1 MRVKINVVMLEN
13 PCSACFI
20 LDGLVRELFEKLQRK
35 MDFIDVE
42 YKELQNLKNLHSI
55 EGLEVESFP
64 AIIINGE
71 QITAG
76 TIPDRREIIKRIEW
90 ESEISEY

>member
-1 MRVKINVVMLEN
+1 MRVKINVVMLQN

-20 LDGLVRELFEKLQRK
+20 LDGLVRELFKKLQRK